1 MTLLAIDCDSESSYG
16 LVVVSMFREI
26 YPNEVFPMGI
36 FPTGAGSWQF
46 VATEVFRQ
54 LCYSNLTALD
64 DWEWIGS
71 LWFFDL
77 LLVDEMS
84 VGIMSTIERSQRS
97 RAKVVKT
104 GAMKWVATSLINL
117 CHKRKKLPTSFFV
130 PASES
135 QKNAAAMKIKFSIRG
150 YVI

>member
-1 MTLLAIDCDSESSYG
+1 MTLLVSWFWFRIKLG
-16 LVVVSMFREI
+16 LVLEHVTRQLSEWSISDGHFSDW
-26 YPNEVFPMGI
+26 G
-36 FPTGAGSWQF
+36 G

-54 LCYSNLTALD
+54 LCYSNLTARD

-84 VGIMSTIERSQRS
+84 VGIMSTVERSQRS
-97 RAKVVKT
+97 GAKVVKT

-135 QKNAAAMKIKFSIRG
+135 QKNAAAMKIKFSRG